1 MSHRLLS
8 YNLGNLVRDS
18 TNSKCKGRS
27 YAKYP
32 KLLIKVKCKPKAI
45 LSKVYGKPKSI
56 LSARAEAMQNM

>member
-27 YAKYP
+27 YEKYV
-32 KLLIKVKCKPKAI
+32 KLLI
-45 LSKVYGKPKSI
+45 KVYGKPKSI
-56 LSARAEAMQNM
+56 LSARVEAMKNM